1 MDPDSPRGE
10 LEAELEAELDQL
22 AQLIGQL
29 DAVADGTVRE
39 AVIELLRSVDRVHR
53 PGLRALRELV
63 RVAGLERR
71 ALDDPEIRLLW
82 DMYDLG
88 EDGDAERAKAV
99 LATVSPYIE
108 SHGGVLEVVGAERG
122 VVSVALD
129 GACSGCQGSTATLRH
144 VIEGALRDGLPD
156 FVRLEVVERAG
167 RNGHDHAHMLRAGPA
182 APAGFV
188 PLESLRPASPG
199 RLTWQAVLD
208 LGDLPPGSCRSV
220 SRDGDPVLV
229 VNLDGD
235 VYAYRDEC
243 PGTPLGLGGARLE
256 DGSALVCPWHGCRF
270 DARGGRRIDTT
281 GPGLGVVP
289 IAVVDGEIRI
299 GRLAPGPA

>member
-1 MDPDSPRGE
+1 VEPDPPP
-10 LEAELEAELDQL
+10 AALEAELDRL
-22 AQLIGQL
+22 AELLAAL
-29 DAVADGTVRE
+29 DAAPDESGRE
-39 AVIELLRSVDRVHR
+39 RVIELLRSIDRVHR
-53 PGLRALRELV
+53 PGLRRLSELV
-63 RVAGLERR
+63 RDAGLESR
-71 ALDDPEIRLLW
+71 ALDDPGIRLLW
-82 DMYDLG
+82 DMYDLDEG
-88 EDGDAERAKAV
+88 GDAERARAV
-99 LATVSPYIE
+99 LATVTPYIE

-129 GACSGCQGSTATLRH
+129 GACSGCQGSTATLGH
-144 VIEGALRDGLPD
+144 VVEGALRDGLPD

-167 RNGHDHAHMLRAGPA
+167 RNGHDHAHALRAGA
-182 APAGFV
+182 GAPAGFV

-199 RLTWQAVLD
+199 RLAWQAVLELD
-208 LGDLPPGSCRSV
+208 DLPPGSCRSV
-220 SRDGDPVLV
+220 SRDGEPVLV
-229 VNLDGD
+229 VNLEGE

-243 PGTPLGLGGARLE
+243 PGTPLGLGAARLE
-256 DGSALVCPWHGCRF
+256 EGSVLVCPWHGCRF